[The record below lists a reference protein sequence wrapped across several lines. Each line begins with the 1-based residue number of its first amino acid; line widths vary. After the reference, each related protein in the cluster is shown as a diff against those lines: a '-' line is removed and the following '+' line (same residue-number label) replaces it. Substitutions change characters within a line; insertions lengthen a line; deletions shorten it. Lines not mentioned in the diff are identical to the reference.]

1 QLRGWRRGGQAGN
14 GHGLARGSPGRGRG
28 RGARHISAVKIGVV
42 GGGPGGA
49 LAAFHLA
56 QGGADVTVFDAS
68 HPREKPCGGGL
79 TARAL
84 ALLPPA
90 PVGDPLPARFVRS
103 CRFDSGAGDSVD
115 VPLERDVA
123 IASRRALDAWILRRA
138 TNAGA
143 RHVAE
148 RVVAVDAAGGLATAA
163 GRRAS
168 FDVIVGA
175 DGATSLVRRTFL
187 SPTAAARLGTA
198 VGA

>member
-1 QLRGWRRGGQAGN
+1 RQLRGGRRGGQAGN
-14 GHGLARGSPGRGRG
+14 GYGLARGGPGRGRG
-28 RGARHISAVKIGVV
+28 GGARHLGALEVGGV

-49 LAAFHLA
+49 PPPFPLARGGARVAAFDPPPPPP
-56 QGGADVTVFDAS
+56 Q
-68 HPREKPCGGGL
+68 PCGGGL

-103 CRFDSGAGDSVD
+103 CRFDSGAGDAVD

-143 RHVAE
+143 RHVPE
-148 RVVAVDAAGGLATAA
+148 RVVAVDAE
-163 GRRAS
+163 
-168 FDVIVGA
+168 
-175 DGATSLVRRTFL
+175 
-187 SPTAAARLGTA
+187 
-198 VGA
+198 